1 MGPQLQYIPLSARG
15 AASPFPDVPPQS
27 RTIPKAVKQEN
38 MEAKLNPFLS
48 QAEIDQAVKRLA
60 GELDRDYRQEPPV
73 LVGILKGGFIFL
85 ADLVRQMKTPIRSI
99 EFLQVSSYGAGTV
112 SDRRPRVMG
121 SPPAGAIPGQ
131 HVVVVEDIIDTGIT
145 TTAILRYL
153 RRQHPA
159 SVRLCVLLDKPA
171 GRLVQVEIGYRGFT
185 ISDRFVVG
193 YGLDLDQGYR
203 QLPAIWALAP

>member
-1 MGPQLQYIPLSARG
+1 
-15 AASPFPDVPPQS
+15 
-27 RTIPKAVKQEN
+27 
-38 MEAKLNPFLS
+38 MEAKLHPFLS

-99 EFLQVSSYGAGTV
+99 EFLRVSSYGAGTV

-121 SPPAGAIPGQ
+121 SPPAGAIAGQ

-159 SVRLCVLLDKPA
+159 
-171 GRLVQVEIGYRGFT
+171 
-185 ISDRFVVG
+185 
-193 YGLDLDQGYR
+193 
-203 QLPAIWALAP
+203 